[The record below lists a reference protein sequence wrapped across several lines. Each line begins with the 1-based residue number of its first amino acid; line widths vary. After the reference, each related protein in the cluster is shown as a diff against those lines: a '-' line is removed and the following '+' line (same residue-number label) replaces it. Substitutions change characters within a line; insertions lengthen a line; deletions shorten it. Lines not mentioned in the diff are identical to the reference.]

1 MNKMKFVFAIALVF
15 LISPVFS
22 QVNFG
27 LKVGGN
33 YNLNSLSSDS
43 LDLSIEN
50 TTSLL
55 GGGFVRIKL
64 KKISLQGEALFANKK
79 AEIIDASSGTTK
91 VSFNSFDIPL
101 MIGYKLVDL
110 KVVKLRVNA
119 GLIPSFVTGNSG
131 DLKEINYKDAY
142 YSATAG
148 VSLDIPLFLFDIRYQ
163 GAIGDYYELQNVN
176 SNTTLSNSMVTF
188 SVGWKIL

>member
-15 LISPVFS
+15 FVSPVFS
-22 QVNFG
+22 QLNFG
-27 LKVGGN
+27 IKVGGN
-33 YNLNSLSSDS
+33 YNLNSISSNSSNLSM
-43 LDLSIEN
+43 EN

-64 KKISLQGEALFANKK
+64 KKISLQGEVLFANKK
-79 AEIIDASSGTTK
+79 AEITGAVSGNRK

-101 MIGYKLVDL
+101 MVGYKLIDL
-110 KVVKLRVNA
+110 KVTKLRLNA
-119 GLIPSFVTGNSG
+119 GLIPSFVTGNRG
-131 DLKEINYKDAY
+131 DLDKVNYKDAY

-148 VSLDIPLFLFDIRYQ
+148 LSLDIPLFLFDIRYQ

-176 SNTTLSNSMVTF
+176 SNTKLSNSMITL